1 MLGQLFKSVT
11 EMGVNEL
18 WKQHGQ
24 QVQGL
29 VVQQLLNV
37 AEEKITQDEELAKT
51 VTQIY
56 QLLPANIAALLPADL
71 VANKII
77 ENKAVILSQVQQLR
91 SKA

>member
-1 MLGQLFKSVT
+1 M
-11 EMGVNEL
+11 
-18 WKQHGQ
+18 
-24 QVQGL
+24 
-29 VVQQLLNV
+29 QQLLNV

-71 VANKII
+71 VVNKII

-91 SKA
+91 GNA

>member
-71 VANKII
+71 VVNKII
-77 ENKAVILSQVQQLR
+77 ENKAVILSQMQQLR
-91 SKA
+91 GNA